1 MVPFTD
7 ISDIQG
13 TNVNLE
19 WYKINIGD
27 GDADF
32 RIMLHTGHVKLPR
45 FRMITYV
52 FIFSIFLSTIFVYG
66 LKRISLVGYDPSI
79 SLPSNITY
87 KDISNHEMAKAH
99 IVISHTIRVG
109 LVSKL

>member
-32 RIMLHTGHVKLPR
+32 RILLHTGHVKLPR
-45 FRMITYV
+45 FRIITYV
-52 FIFSIFLSTIFVYG
+52 FIFSIFLSTLFVYG
-66 LKRISLVGYDPSI
+66 LKRINLVGYDPRI

-87 KDISNHEMAKAH
+87 KDISHHEMAKAH